1 MLHIVYLE
9 NLEMGALNQSGDLVK
24 VDRVQQD
31 FLMKVTPEL
40 FLKEERS
47 VLDQRGR
54 EGDSRLERKSVTYS
68 GSFRQFGVTVA
79 A

>member
-68 GSFRQFGVTVA
+68 GSFRQFGVTA
-79 A
+79 AA